1 MGGVDVPGAETDSP
15 DADAMD
21 GSAGPSSDTASTYR
35 KKEER
40 EIKKIDEVKVTV
52 RINGSG

>member
-1 MGGVDVPGAETDSP
+1 MDVPGAETDSP

-52 RINGSG
+52 RINESG

>member
-1 MGGVDVPGAETDSP
+1 MRSIIIDHDDDVEEGWGGVDVPGAETDSP

-35 KKEER
+35 KKSER
-40 EIKKIDEVKVTV
+40 
-52 RINGSG
+52 